1 MRGSHEARHPHSTKL
16 GVPTALTDSSI
27 QSTPDNPSH
36 PVLSPCTISECSL
49 LDTSN
54 AHPSPRAPTVLT
66 SPSTQLAPKPYTKPI
81 IRRVRRKHGRLRSN
95 RCIESAPGRLSN
107 TLEITQSA
115 RFRYSTKIYHQ
126 ESAAD
131 TVRKH
136 YAVRHGR
143 SPSRPWRP
151 RLTWRPRQCPASD
164 TCLLGTES
172 FTDPRGPCL
181 IR

>member
-1 MRGSHEARHPHSTKL
+1 MWSDGWQRKCICVPHRPSLRGSHEARHPHSTKL

-36 PVLSPCTISECSL
+36 RVLSPCTISECSL

-115 RFRYSTKIYHQ
+115 RFRYSTKISQHLWLFKCAG
-126 ESAAD
+126 SRD
-131 TVRKH
+131 VDLLVKRCSGVR
-136 YAVRHGR
+136 
-143 SPSRPWRP
+143 SR
-151 RLTWRPRQCPASD
+151 L
-164 TCLLGTES
+164 
-172 FTDPRGPCL
+172 
-181 IR
+181 